1 MTGWTKLQHSTMN
14 PGQYT
19 TQPHPRQRER
29 IAPDFKL
36 LPGNRWLL
44 CLVLSGLCL
53 AARNSLAAELD
64 LADLS
69 LEQLLEVKVVSA
81 SKFEQR
87 GRDAPSA
94 VQVIGREEIRRHGW
108 RTLTEALNT
117 LPGLYAS
124 NDKAYDFQG
133 ARGFQITGDYN
144 TRFLLLV
151 DGQRNNDNIYQSAMT
166 GSEGWLD
173 MSTIERI
180 EYIPGPGSA
189 LYGSNAMFGVINVIT
204 RKSDGTGQSE
214 LSARLSGLYGNG
226 VNLVSSHIF
235 QVAEQDTRVFLQYSA
250 DHKAGRDL
258 AFSDPLGQ
266 LVRADGS
273 VSPDGVAHGL
283 DNGRNQH
290 LMARVDRGE
299 WSVRLIS
306 HERTQHPSAANYLT
320 VFDDPSLTVF
330 DRGTQL
336 SASVDHAL
344 SGHSRLYARVGY
356 SDFSYRGVYPYLD
369 AGIGYYHNLDDV
381 QGRVVDG
388 ELRYQWNNETQQL
401 VVGAEFSRDLLARQ
415 RNFNSV
421 PAASLGTVD
430 VNINTPTT
438 RSGLFVQDAWQLNP
452 AWMLNLGLRMDSASG
467 QPTSTSPRLAVIWQ
481 AAPDWTVKFLAGRA
495 YRSPNAYESQFSA
508 LYNLSN
514 PNLMPETIRS
524 AEGVV
529 EWRSSQGT
537 RWQFSLYQNQLDKLI
552 QQVDVDGT
560 GSLQF
565 RNIGNARI
573 RGAELGL
580 EQKYSGGIQWRASLA
595 LNRASTDG
603 VNASV
608 DNSPA
613 WIAKTSGSAPL
624 FGDAMVLA
632 GELQLIGPRNYLWN
646 AIRYSVPTEVLA
658 NLSANFPKVLTPKL
672 SAQLRVSNLVN
683 RAVAHP
689 ASPELLSPSVPQP
702 GRELSATLSYA
713 F

>member
-1 MTGWTKLQHSTMN
+1 MQHYPMN
-14 PGQYT
+14 PGDYT
-19 TQPHPRQRER
+19 TQPHPQMREHN
-29 IAPDFKL
+29 AQDFNL
-36 LPGNRWLL
+36 LPGNRWVL
-44 CLVLSGLCL
+44 CLLLSGLFL
-53 AARNSLAAELD
+53 VARDSRAADVD
-64 LADLS
+64 LIDLS
-69 LEQLLEVKVVSA
+69 LEKLLEVKVVSA

-151 DGQRNNDNIYQSAMT
+151 DGQRNNDNIFQSAMT

-173 MSTIERI
+173 LSTIERI

-204 RKSDGTGQSE
+204 RQGGGKGQSE
-214 LSARLSGLYGNG
+214 VAARLSGLYGNG
-226 VNLVSSHIF
+226 VNLVSSHTV

-250 DHKAGRDL
+250 DNKTGRDL
-258 AFSDPLGQ
+258 AYSDPLGQ
-266 LVRADGS
+266 LVLADGS
-273 VSPDGVAHGL
+273 VSSDGVAHGL
-283 DNGRNQH
+283 DKGRNQH

-306 HERTQHPSAANYLT
+306 HERTTHPSAANYMT

-330 DRGTQL
+330 DRGTQI

-344 SGHSRLYARVGY
+344 SENSSLHARVGY
-356 SDFSYRGVYPYLD
+356 SDFIYRGVYAYLD
-369 AGIGYYHNLDDV
+369 AGIGYYRNLDDV

-388 ELRYQWNNETQQL
+388 ELRYQWHNKTHQL
-401 VVGAEFSRDLLARQ
+401 VAGAEFSRDLLARQ

-421 PAASLGTVD
+421 PAATLGTVD
-430 VNINTPTT
+430 VNINTPIT
-438 RSGLFVQDAWQLNP
+438 RSGLFVQDAWQLDP
-452 AWMLNLGLRMDSASG
+452 AWMLSLGLRMDSASG
-467 QPTSTSPRLAVIWQ
+467 QEISTSPRLAVIWQ
-481 AAPDWTVKFLAGRA
+481 ASPDWTVKFLTGRA
-495 YRSPNAYESQFSA
+495 YRSPNAYESQFSGGYY
-508 LYNLSN
+508 LNN
-514 PNLMPETIRS
+514 PNLRAETIRS
-524 AEGVV
+524 AEGVL
-529 EWRSSQGT
+529 EWRSSQGS

-560 GSLQF
+560 GRLQF
-565 RNIGNARI
+565 RNLGNARI

-580 EQKYSGGIQWRASLA
+580 EQNYSGGTQWRASLA
-595 LNRASTDG
+595 LNRAGADG
-603 VNASV
+603 VNASI
-608 DNSPA
+608 DTSPP

-624 FGDAMVLA
+624 FGDSLLLA
-632 GELQLIGPRNYLWN
+632 AELQLIGPHDYHWN
-646 AIRYSVPTEVLA
+646 ATRDSAPIQALA
-658 NLSANFPKVLTPKL
+658 NLSASFPKVLLQGL
-672 SAQLRVSNLVN
+672 SAQLRISNLFD
-683 RAVAHP
+683 RAIAHP
-689 ASPELLSPSVPQP
+689 ASPEILSPSVPQP

>member
-1 MTGWTKLQHSTMN
+1 MQHSHMN
-14 PGQYT
+14 PGDYT
-19 TQPHPRQRER
+19 TQACPQQRGR
-29 IAPDFKL
+29 NARAFKL
-36 LPGNRWLL
+36 LPGKRWVL
-44 CLVLSGLCL
+44 CLVLSGLFL
-53 AARNSLAAELD
+53 AARGSRAAEVD

-81 SKFEQR
+81 SKFAQR

-151 DGQRNNDNIYQSAMT
+151 DGQRNNDNIFQSAMT

-173 MSTIERI
+173 LSTIERI
-180 EYIPGPGSA
+180 EYIPGAGSA

-204 RKSDGTGQSE
+204 RQGDGTGQNE
-214 LSARLSGLYGNG
+214 LAARRSGLYGNG
-226 VNLVSSHIF
+226 VNLVSSHIL
-235 QVAEQDTRVFLQYSA
+235 QVAEQDTRVFLQYSSE
-250 DHKAGRDL
+250 HKTGRDL
-258 AFSDPLGQ
+258 AYSDPLGQ

-283 DNGRNQH
+283 DSARNQH

-320 VFDDPSLTVF
+320 LFDDPSLTVF

-344 SGHSRLYARVGY
+344 SENSRLYARVGY
-356 SDFSYRGVYPYLD
+356 SDFIYRGVYPYLD
-369 AGIGYYHNLDDV
+369 AGIGYYRNLDDV
-381 QGRVVDG
+381 QGRVLDG
-388 ELRYQWNNETQQL
+388 ELRYQWQGESHRL
-401 VVGAEFSRDLLARQ
+401 VTGIELSRDLLARQ
-415 RNFNSV
+415 KNFNSV

-430 VNINTPTT
+430 VGINTPIT
-438 RSGLFVQDAWQLNP
+438 RSGLFVQDAWQLDP
-452 AWMLNLGLRMDSASG
+452 AWLLSLGLRMDSASG
-467 QPTSTSPRLAVIWQ
+467 QQTSTSPRLAVIWQ

-495 YRSPNAYESQFSA
+495 YRSPNAYEGQFSGG
-508 LYNLSN
+508 YYMNN
-514 PNLMPETIRS
+514 PNLMAETIRS
-524 AEGVV
+524 VEGVV
-529 EWRSSQGT
+529 EWRSSQGS

-573 RGAELGL
+573 HGAELGL
-580 EQKYSGGIQWRASLA
+580 EQKYSDGAQWRASLA
-595 LNRASTDG
+595 LNRGSTDG
-603 VNASV
+603 VNASA

-624 FGDAMVLA
+624 FGDALVLA
-632 GELQLIGPRNYLWN
+632 GELQLIGPHDYLWN
-646 AIRYSVPTEVLA
+646 AARYSVPTEVLA
-658 NLSANFPKVLTPKL
+658 NLTASFPKLLVKGL
-672 SAQLRVSNLVN
+672 SAQLRVSNLFD
-683 RAVAHP
+683 RAMAQP
-689 ASPELLSPSVPQP
+689 ASPELPSANVPQP

>member
-204 RKSDGTGQSE
+204 RQSDGTGQSE

-401 VVGAEFSRDLLARQ
+401 EIIKRSARILNTNIEEDAILEIAARSRGTPRVANRLLKRVRDFGQVQNKKSITKDVVNKSLKALEIDDKGLDSLDIRVLDVII
-415 RNFNSV
+415 RNYNGGPVGIESIAIAV
-421 PAASLGTVD
+421 GEEADTIED
-430 VNINTPTT
+430 VCEPFLI
-438 RSGLFVQDAWQLNP
+438 Q
-452 AWMLNLGLRMDSASG
+452 LGLIIRTP
-467 QPTSTSPRLAVIWQ
+467 Q
-481 AAPDWTVKFLAGRA
+481 GRKATDEA
-495 YRSPNAYESQFSA
+495 YKHMNIERRED
-508 LYNLSN
+508 
-514 PNLMPETIRS
+514 
-524 AEGVV
+524 
-529 EWRSSQGT
+529 SQG
-537 RWQFSLYQNQLDKLI
+537 RLI
-552 QQVDVDGT
+552 
-560 GSLQF
+560 
-565 RNIGNARI
+565 
-573 RGAELGL
+573 
-580 EQKYSGGIQWRASLA
+580 
-595 LNRASTDG
+595 
-603 VNASV
+603 
-608 DNSPA
+608 
-613 WIAKTSGSAPL
+613 
-624 FGDAMVLA
+624 
-632 GELQLIGPRNYLWN
+632 
-646 AIRYSVPTEVLA
+646 
-658 NLSANFPKVLTPKL
+658 
-672 SAQLRVSNLVN
+672 
-683 RAVAHP
+683 
-689 ASPELLSPSVPQP
+689 
-702 GRELSATLSYA
+702 
-713 F
+713 